1 MQKGDIV
8 LVSFPFSDL
17 SGSKQRPAL
26 VLLETQ
32 FDVVLSFITTN
43 LQSQDTFDIIV
54 SPSPINKLKKAS
66 LVKLSKIVT
75 IDKSFV
81 LGLLGSLE
89 EETIRMI
96 NLNMIKLFQ
105 LS

>member
-32 FDVVLSFITTN
+32 FDVVLLFITTN
-43 LQSQDTFDIIV
+43 LQSQDTCDV
-54 SPSPINKLKKAS
+54 INKLKKPS
-66 LVKLSKIVT
+66 LIKLSKIVT

-89 EETIRMI
+89 EETIRAI
-96 NLNMIKLFQ
+96 NFNMIRLFQ